1 MHAHHR
7 AGFNLV
13 ELLVVIAI
21 IGLLIALLLP
31 SVNAARESGR
41 RAACGNNLHQLIT
54 ALDVFENQFNHYPA
68 GRDGCDGITTGPCNA
83 AGNDHRVGTSAFVR
97 LLPFLEQQPLFD
109 TCIEVF
115 PASVTMRPFYRVSA
129 QLQSTR
135 LGSLVCPSDTAPPY
149 YPGTQNALASYVMV
163 HGKVGPDDGISGN
176 MKVFNTGMFSYMIQ
190 RTRGECT
197 DGTSNTMFVG
207 ETYDGH
213 EQSRPNRWYVGARH
227 EDTLRSTVN
236 PINTPAGQGITTSP
250 YGIPLD
256 GSMGSRHPRGAQ
268 FAFGDSHVKFLR
280 DTIDLNTY
288 RAMSTRA
295 GGEPTNLE

>member
-135 LGSLVCPSDTAPPY
+135 LGSLVCPSDTAPP
-149 YPGTQNALASYVMV
+149 GGLRLMV
-163 HGKVGPDDGISGN
+163 DGVERFDKV
-176 MKVFNTGMFSYMIQ
+176 
-190 RTRGECT
+190 
-197 DGTSNTMFVG
+197 
-207 ETYDGH
+207 
-213 EQSRPNRWYVGARH
+213 
-227 EDTLRSTVN
+227 
-236 PINTPAGQGITTSP
+236 
-250 YGIPLD
+250 IPLLD
-256 GSMGSRHPRGAQ
+256 DRRDHRVEVSLAASSRLTNIP
-268 FAFGDSHVKFLR
+268 GDKHER
-280 DTIDLNTY
+280 
-288 RAMSTRA
+288 
-295 GGEPTNLE
+295 